1 MFIRR
6 LSAIHAQLV
15 RVRPIWCVRVFS
27 AMKEN
32 IALLDNGRFFN
43 GFQQGTSGIQST
55 SVTTGSRRGY
65 LCCFSF
71 PTEYLWSSEYLC
83 CDRVPTG
90 VPLPLFFSNRVP
102 LVFRVP
108 LLQQGPNGG
117 TSAAFF
123 SNRVPLVFRVP
134 LLQQGPGGG
143 TTASFLFH

>member
-15 RVRPIWCVRVFS
+15 RVRPIWCVRVFRVL
-27 AMKEN
+27 KEN

-71 PTEYLWSSEYLC
+71 PTEYVWSSEYLC

-90 VPLPLFFSNRVP
+90 VPLLLSFPTEYLWSSEYLCCSRVP
-102 LVFRVP
+102 AGVP
-108 LLQQGPNGG
+108 LLL
-117 TSAAFF
+117 FF
-123 SNRVPLVFRVP
+123 FTDLPIF
-134 LLQQGPGGG
+134 
-143 TTASFLFH
+143 